1 MLRDRKPYILHGKS
15 PVHRLR
21 KSSTTTAPDTGTI
34 RQSDV
39 AMQFALVPAPTPG
52 RWHLV
57 SLRDGSRLRYAGST
71 LEFAA
76 PGARG
81 GDAEW
86 APGVADGTWGYFYL
100 DHPATSTRLKLSRV
114 NDANGAPTSLTY
126 SMVAN
131 SDTTDSSRW
140 RFIVP
145 YNAAETNPPAAP
157 SSLAAVGGLNRL
169 TWPASTNADFLWYS
183 VYRSATPGGPYTRIA
198 AGLAAP
204 TYADA
209 ATTPGATYYY
219 RVTASDWMENESGY
233 SPEASATAGHN
244 APVVFLHNGAVWR
257 YYAQTNDLGTAW
269 RSNTFNDAAWP
280 SGPAMLGFGDANGL
294 LPATVVASNRQ
305 WTTYFRRAFVVPDAS
320 LVLNLTSRIQRD
332 DAAVVYLNGAEV
344 WRDPNLP
351 SGAISNP
358 TPALSGLSG
367 AAESAWLTN
376 ALPPAALVTGTNL
389 LAVEVHQ
396 NSQTSSDLAFD
407 FALSATVFVPSD
419 ARLNL
424 GSEGGQMALSWPA
437 EGAYLGLHSATNL
450 RPPVAWAP
458 FPAAP
463 VLSHGRWTVS
473 LPAPTNS
480 QRFFRLASP

>member
-1 MLRDRKPYILHGKS
+1 
-15 PVHRLR
+15 
-21 KSSTTTAPDTGTI
+21 
-34 RQSDV
+34 
-39 AMQFALVPAPTPG
+39 
-52 RWHLV
+52 
-57 SLRDGSRLRYAGST
+57 
-71 LEFAA
+71 
-76 PGARG
+76 
-81 GDAEW
+81 
-86 APGVADGTWGYFYL
+86 
-100 DHPATSTRLKLSRV
+100 
-114 NDANGAPTSLTY
+114 
-126 SMVAN
+126 
-131 SDTTDSSRW
+131 
-140 RFIVP
+140 
-145 YNAAETNPPAAP
+145 
-157 SSLAAVGGLNRL
+157 
-169 TWPASTNADFLWYS
+169 
-183 VYRSATPGGPYTRIA
+183 
-198 AGLAAP
+198 
-204 TYADA
+204 
-209 ATTPGATYYY
+209 
-219 RVTASDWMENESGY
+219 MENESGY